1 MAFSRFATALLR
13 TWSALLETGDTDLIV
28 VAVTV
33 GVSAGS
39 VFTMAGKGVCIAGDA
54 GLIAAAVT
62 VGVSAGSVFTTAG
75 KDICIVGDVVIVGVV
90 TPVLQPTKK
99 TLIKIQMA
107 VKGLS
112 ISRNKDGSL
121 IRDVSK
127 IYLYLAAQR

>member
-1 MAFSRFATALLR
+1 
-13 TWSALLETGDTDLIV
+13 
-28 VAVTV
+28 
-33 GVSAGS
+33 
-39 VFTMAGKGVCIAGDA
+39 MAGKGVCIAGDA

-75 KDICIVGDVVIVGVV
+75 TDICIVGDVVIVGVV

-99 TLIKIQMA
+99 TLIKMQMA

-121 IRDVSK
+121 MRDVSK
-127 IYLYLAAQR
+127 KYLYLAAQRFASAAPQLTHGTDQFRVSHRAKPRPDARPR